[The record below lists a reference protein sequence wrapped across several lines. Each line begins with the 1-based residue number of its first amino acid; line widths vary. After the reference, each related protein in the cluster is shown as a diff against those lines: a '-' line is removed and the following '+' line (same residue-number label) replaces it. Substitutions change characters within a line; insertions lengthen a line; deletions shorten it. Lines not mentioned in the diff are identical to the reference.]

1 MTIAG
6 PLGEIGVEG
15 EEGESGL
22 ENYCGRN
29 EDCKLFRLVKGV
41 FAVWPGTPIPRCL
54 FRRREKKV
62 HPKISKV
69 FTALSAYPRKK
80 LSTF

>member
-54 FRRREKKV
+54 FRRREKKS
-62 HPKISKV
+62 P
-69 FTALSAYPRKK
+69 P
-80 LSTF
+80 

>member
-41 FAVWPGTPIPRCL
+41 FAV
-54 FRRREKKV
+54 
-62 HPKISKV
+62 
-69 FTALSAYPRKK
+69 
-80 LSTF
+80 